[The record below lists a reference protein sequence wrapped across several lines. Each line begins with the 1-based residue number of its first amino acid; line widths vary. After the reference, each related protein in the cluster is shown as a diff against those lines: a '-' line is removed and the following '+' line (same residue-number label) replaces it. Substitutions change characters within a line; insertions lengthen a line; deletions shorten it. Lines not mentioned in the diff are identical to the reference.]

1 MTPGPVAYI
10 PTLNREELEAQVRWA
25 VRAGLIPAVEYTAN
39 QDAGRS
45 YWSMW
50 KLPLFGVADPKAVA
64 AEIDACAAEHP
75 GAWVRLVGYDPA
87 HGGLGTAFIV
97 VRPDEGARR

>member
-1 MTPGPVAYI
+1 MTAGPVTYLPAME
-10 PTLNREELEAQVRWA
+10 REELEAQVRWA
-25 VRAGLIPAVEYTAN
+25 VDGGLIPAVEYT
-39 QDAGRS
+39 DRPAGKS

-50 KLPLFGVADPKAVA
+50 KLPLFGVTDPSAIA

-75 GAWVRLVGYDPA
+75 GWWIRLVGYDPA

-97 VRPDEGARR
+97 VRPDDTPK